1 MSRALVYLSRE
12 IPDRG
17 LEILDEFFEIKM
29 NDKGRKLSKKELIEE
44 AKEADALLTLLS
56 DKVDKEVMSE
66 LENLK
71 VIANYAVGYN
81 NIDLKEATKRGIIV
95 TNTPDVLT
103 ETTADLTFA
112 LILASARRIVETDKL
127 LRKGKFDGWAPK
139 LFLGKEVNHKNLGII
154 GLGRIGQA
162 VAKRA
167 KAFNM
172 DVYYNNRTR
181 LKKSKEQKLGVKYRG
196 FEDLLKI
203 SDFITINAPLNEST
217 YHMFGE
223 NEFELMKKDSF
234 IINTGRGPII
244 NEKELVKALEN
255 KKIAGAGLDVYENEP
270 EVEKELIDF
279 DNVVLTPH
287 IGSATYKAR
296 DKMAELAAKGAIA
309 GYKREFA
316 KNIVN
321 DELLDK

>member
-1 MSRALVYLSRE
+1 MSRALVYVSRE

-17 LEILDEFFEIKM
+17 LEILDNFFEIKM
-29 NDKGRKLSKKELIEE
+29 NDKGRKLSKSELIDE

-66 LENLK
+66 LKNLK

-112 LILASARRIVETDKL
+112 LVLASARRIVETDKL
-127 LRKGKFDGWAPK
+127 LRNGDFDGWTPK
-139 LFLGKEVNHKNLGII
+139 LFLGKEVNHKTLGII

-172 DVYYNNRTR
+172 EVIYNNRNR
-181 LKKSKEQKLGVKYRG
+181 LKKSKESELGVKYKK
-196 FEDLLKI
+196 FEDLLKM
-203 SDFITINAPLNEST
+203 SDYITINAPLNEST
-217 YHMFGE
+217 YHMFGK
-223 NEFELMKKDSF
+223 NEFKLMKEDSF

-244 NEKELVKALEN
+244 NEKELVEALKNEE
-255 KKIAGAGLDVYENEP
+255 IAGCGLDVYENEP
-270 EVEKELIDF
+270 EVEKDLIDF

-287 IGSATYKAR
+287 IGSATYEAR
-296 DKMAELAAKGAIA
+296 DKMAELAAKGAIS
-309 GYKREFA
+309 GYKRESA
-316 KNIVN
+316 NNIVN
-321 DELLDK
+321 DELLD

>member
-1 MSRALVYLSRE
+1 MGRALVYVSRE
-12 IPDRG
+12 IPDKG
-17 LEILDEFFEIKM
+17 LEILDDFFEIKM
-29 NDKGRKLSKKELIEE
+29 NDKGRKLSKRELIEE

-66 LENLK
+66 LKNLK

-81 NIDLKEATKRGIIV
+81 NIDLEEATKRGIIV

-112 LILASARRIVETDKL
+112 LVLASARRIVETDKL
-127 LRKGKFDGWAPK
+127 LRNGDFDGWAPK
-139 LFLGKEVNHKNLGII
+139 LFLGKEVNHKTLGII

-172 DVYYNNRTR
+172 EVIYNKRNR
-181 LKKSKEQKLGVKYRG
+181 LKKSKESELGIKYKK

-203 SDFITINAPLNEST
+203 SDYITINAPLNEST
-217 YHMFGE
+217 YHMFGKK
-223 NEFELMKKDSF
+223 EFKLMKEDSF

-244 NEKELVKALEN
+244 NEKELVEALKNEE
-255 KKIAGAGLDVYENEP
+255 IAGCGLDVYENEP
-270 EVEKELIDF
+270 EVEKDLINF

-287 IGSATYKAR
+287 IGSATYEAR
-296 DKMAELAAKGAIA
+296 DEMAELAAKGAIS
-309 GYKREFA
+309 GYKRESA
-316 KNIVN
+316 NNIVN
-321 DELLDK
+321 DELLD